1 MFENMTF
8 DGIMDE
14 MMADMP
20 EGVSTVEGSLIWN
33 ACAKMAVRLEE
44 AAIYAQK
51 IEQNMSIDTADIDHL
66 IILGADRSVE
76 IRNASY
82 AIMKARCNTTIPI
95 GTRFNCKDY
104 NYITIE
110 ELDAANH
117 EYALE
122 CETAGSAPNT
132 MLGELTLI
140 DYVAG
145 FSSGEIVSAITPGRD
160 REETEAYRQRLIDS
174 FGEKAFG
181 GNRQYYIQEIT
192 DIEGV
197 GGVKVKRRVDGDKYI
212 HITIIG
218 GDYRSPSEELLESVQ
233 TAVDPEQNDGNGDG
247 IAPIGHFVLIEGV
260 EEEKIDIT
268 TTLTYEGD
276 NNYEGLKSYIEKAID
291 DYLLELRKTWDDTGN
306 IVVRISQLESALL
319 DVNGII
325 DVQNTQIN
333 GSAQNLELGGKI
345 PIKGTVTAQ

>member
-8 DGIMDE
+8 EGIMAE

-51 IEQNMSIDTADIDHL
+51 IEKNMSIDTADIDHL
-66 IILGADRSVE
+66 IILGADRGVE
-76 IRNASY
+76 IRSASY
-82 AIMKARCNTTIPI
+82 AIMKARCNVAIPI

-110 ELDAANH
+110 ELDAERH

-122 CETAGSAPNT
+122 CETSGSAPNT
-132 MLGELTLI
+132 ILGELTLI

-160 REETEAYRQRLIDS
+160 REETEAYRERLIDS
-174 FGEKAFG
+174 FTEKAFG

-247 IAPIGHFVLIEGV
+247 IAPIGHFVIIEGA
-260 EEEKIDIT
+260 EEEKINIT
-268 TTLTYEGD
+268 TSLTYEGE
-276 NNYEGLKSYIEKAID
+276 NTYETLKGQIDTAID
-291 DYLLELRKTWDDTGN
+291 NYLLELRKTWDSTDN
-306 IVVRISQLESALL
+306 IVVRVSQMESALL
-319 DVNGII
+319 DVSGII
-325 DVQNTQIN
+325 DVQNTKIN
-333 GSAQNLELGGKI
+333 GLAQNLELGGKL
-345 PIKGTVTAQ
+345 PVKGTVEAE

>member
-8 DGIMDE
+8 DGIMAE

-44 AAIYAQK
+44 AAVYAQK
-51 IEQNMSIDTADIDHL
+51 IDKNMSIETADLDHL
-66 IILGADRSVE
+66 IILGGERSVE
-76 IRNASY
+76 IRNATY
-82 AIMKARCNTTIPI
+82 AIMKARCNVSIPI
-95 GTRFNCKDY
+95 GTRFNCRDF

-110 ELDAANH
+110 ELDAVKH

-122 CETAGSAPNT
+122 CETSGAAPNT
-132 MLGELTLI
+132 VLGELTLI

-145 FSSGEIVSAITPGRD
+145 FTTGEIVSAITPGRD
-160 REETEAYRQRLIDS
+160 REDKEEYRQRLLDS
-174 FGEKAFG
+174 FTSKAFG
-181 GNRQYYIQEIT
+181 GNRRYYIQEIS
-192 DIEGV
+192 DIAGV

-218 GDYRSPSEELLESVQ
+218 NDWRTPSEELLDTVQ

-260 EEEKIDIT
+260 QENTINVT
-268 TTLTYEGD
+268 TALTFDTGYD
-276 NNYEGLKSYIEKAID
+276 YEGLKSYIEDAVEN
-291 DYLLELRKTWDDTGN
+291 YLLGLRKTWDETDN
-306 IVVRISQLESALL
+306 IIVRIAQLDSALL
-319 DVNGII
+319 EIEGII
-325 DVQNTQIN
+325 DVQNTQLNDAAGNIDM
-333 GSAQNLELGGKI
+333 GGGI
-345 PIKGTVTAQ
+345 PIRGTVTVT

>member
-8 DGIMDE
+8 DGIMAE

-104 NYITIE
+104 NYITVE

-260 EEEKIDIT
+260 EEEKIDVT

-291 DYLLELRKTWDDTGN
+291 DYLLELRKTWDDTDN

>member
-8 DGIMDE
+8 DGIMAE
-14 MMADMP
+14 MMVDMP

-51 IEQNMSIDTADIDHL
+51 IEKNMSIDTADIDHL
-66 IILGADRSVE
+66 IILGADRGVE

-82 AIMKARCNTTIPI
+82 AVMKARCDVAIPI

-110 ELDAANH
+110 ELDATNH
-117 EYALE
+117 EYAIE

-145 FSSGEIVSAITPGRD
+145 FSHGEIVSAITPGRN
-160 REETEAYRQRLIDS
+160 REEEEAYRQRLIDS

-260 EEEKIDIT
+260 EEEKIDVT

-276 NNYEGLKSYIEKAID
+276 NDYEGLKSYIEKAID
-291 DYLLELRKTWDDTGN
+291 DYLLELRKTWDDTDN
-306 IVVRISQLESALL
+306 IVVRISRLESALL

-325 DVQNTQIN
+325 DVQNTKIN
-333 GSAQNLELGGKI
+333 GNAQNMELGGKI
-345 PIKGTVTAQ
+345 PVKGTVTAE

>member
-8 DGIMDE
+8 DGIMAE

-51 IEQNMSIDTADIDHL
+51 IEKNMSIDTADIDHL
-66 IILGADRSVE
+66 IILGADRGVE

-82 AIMKARCNTTIPI
+82 AVMKARCDVAIPI

-110 ELDAANH
+110 ELDATNH
-117 EYALE
+117 EYAIE

-145 FSSGEIVSAITPGRD
+145 FSHGEIVSAITPGRN
-160 REETEAYRQRLIDS
+160 REEEEAYRQRLIDS

-260 EEEKIDIT
+260 EEEKIDVT

-276 NNYEGLKSYIEKAID
+276 NDYEGLKSYIEKAID
-291 DYLLELRKTWDDTGN
+291 DYLLELRKTWDDTDN

-325 DVQNTQIN
+325 DVQNTKIN
-333 GSAQNLELGGKI
+333 GSAQNMELGGKI
-345 PIKGTVTAQ
+345 PVKGTVTAE

>member
-8 DGIMDE
+8 DGIMAE
-14 MMADMP
+14 MMVVMP

-51 IEQNMSIDTADIDHL
+51 IEKNMSIDTADIDHL
-66 IILGADRSVE
+66 IILGADRGVE

-82 AIMKARCNTTIPI
+82 AVMKARCDVAIPI

-110 ELDAANH
+110 ELDATNH
-117 EYALE
+117 EYAIE

-145 FSSGEIVSAITPGRD
+145 FSHGEIVSAITPGRN
-160 REETEAYRQRLIDS
+160 REEEEAYRQRLIDS

-260 EEEKIDIT
+260 EEEKIDVT

-276 NNYEGLKSYIEKAID
+276 NDYEGLKSYIEKAID
-291 DYLLELRKTWDDTGN
+291 DYLLELRKTWDDTDN
-306 IVVRISQLESALL
+306 IVVRISRLESALL

-325 DVQNTQIN
+325 DVQNTKIN
-333 GSAQNLELGGKI
+333 GNAQNMELGGKI
-345 PIKGTVTAQ
+345 PVKGTVTAE